1 VRKSSIVKGRQHL
14 IDAALR
20 TLAER
25 GYRRA
30 SLRKIA
36 ENAGVT
42 AGLVRHYFRGKD
54 ALFLEAYRHFKAT
67 GLEAY
72 LRAAREA
79 GPDPVKRLEGFVRS
93 VLTYRTGE
101 GEQMKIWAGFVE
113 LVVTDPNLAAAQ
125 AVAYDRFVEEISGCI
140 FAIHA
145 VRGEALSVEAAREMA
160 LGVNAVIDG
169 VWLEC
174 SLNPSRMTTEE
185 ALYIALD
192 MIGTRLGV
200 SFSSERD

>member
-1 VRKSSIVKGRQHL
+1 MKGRQLL
-14 IDAALR
+14 IDATLR

-25 GYRRA
+25 GYHRA
-30 SLRKIA
+30 TLRNIA
-36 ENAGVT
+36 NNAGVT
-42 AGLVRHYFRGKD
+42 AGVVRYYFKGKD
-54 ALFLEAYRHFKAT
+54 ELFLEAYRHFRAT

-93 VLTYRTGE
+93 VLSYRTDA
-101 GEQMKIWAGFVE
+101 GEQMRIWAGFVE
-113 LVVTDPNLAAAQ
+113 LVVTDPNVAAAQ
-125 AVAYDRFVEEISGCI
+125 AVAYDRFIEEISGCI

-145 VRGEALSVEAAREMA
+145 VRGEALSVEAAQERA

-185 ALYIALD
+185 ALDIALD
-192 MIGTRLGV
+192 MIGTRLDV
-200 SFSSERD
+200 SFSSDRD